1 VGREA
6 PAGRPRPD
14 PVLAHYGER
23 LFRGLDMIA
32 GSTELAEVEAQKLEK
47 QGLQP
52 KTSSAT
58 LFEFWWTL
66 FREYQA
72 VERER
77 MQDHDQAR

>member
-1 VGREA
+1 
-6 PAGRPRPD
+6 
-14 PVLAHYGER
+14 
-23 LFRGLDMIA
+23 MIA